1 VLIVHD
7 DPDAGR
13 TIGRLLE
20 ARGFAVTRADG
31 VDAGIRTVLGD
42 PPVDLVLIDLRSG
55 GTGQALKLLDEIR
68 AQPDA
73 GIAHTRVVLTT
84 DIDENRM
91 FSWQSG
97 IDGFLIRPFHADD
110 LVGAVA
116 DTLGRDDDERA
127 RHRQAQMQVSADP
140 QRRAAG
146 DDR

>member
-13 TIGRLLE
+13 TIDRLFE
-20 ARGFAVTRADG
+20 SRGFATSRVEG
-31 VDAGIRTVLGD
+31 IEAGLTAVVSD
-42 PPVDLVLIDLRSG
+42 PPVDLVLVDLRSG
-55 GTGQALKLLDEIR
+55 GTGQALKLLDDIR
-68 AQPDA
+68 AQPEPH
-73 GIAHTRVVLTT
+73 IAHTRVILTT

-116 DTLGRDDDERA
+116 DALARGDEERA
-127 RHRQAQMQVSADP
+127 KHRQAQMQVAVDP